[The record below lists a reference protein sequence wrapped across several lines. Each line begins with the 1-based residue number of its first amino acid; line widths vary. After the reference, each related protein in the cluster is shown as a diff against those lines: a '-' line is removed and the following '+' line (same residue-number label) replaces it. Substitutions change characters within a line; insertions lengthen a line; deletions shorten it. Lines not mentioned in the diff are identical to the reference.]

1 MSKTKKEI
9 ELEIRV
15 KALEDTLYETIQL
28 IRDHFPT
35 DLPDVNEHKVRL
47 FQEMKAKYPELG
59 IEYPK

>member
-1 MSKTKKEI
+1 MSKTKNEI

-15 KALEDTLYETIQL
+15 KALEDTLYETIQI
-28 IRDHFPT
+28 IRDRFPI
-35 DLPDVNEHKVRL
+35 DIPDVAEHKVRY

>member
-1 MSKTKKEI
+1 MSKTKNEI

-15 KALEDTLYETIQL
+15 KALEDTLYETIQI

-35 DLPDVNEHKVRL
+35 DLPDVAEHKVWH
-47 FQEMKAKYPELG
+47 FEQMKAKYPELG